1 MEIEREAMRKTSV
14 QDFQWDGTEPR
25 IDGKHV
31 WFRSIDGSEHGWPQ
45 HTEFEAMRLAMFL
58 HGAIAAALTAERD
71 RHNTIAKN
79 DAEDGIAAGR
89 ISHDE
94 ARQMLS
100 RFINSHFNNPGEKA
114 RASIPARPKYD
125 DDLRMIAYIN
135 QQRERDAKFAAFA
148 DENGEPR
155 KVLGTLPVLASG
167 EIVTAETHPVFAIDA
182 THGIVEC
189 DVEFSGDRVTAG
201 WMKAGTDA
209 NTWTEYDIGDCYS
222 TKQAAEAAA
231 GKHTATYRKTTDGD
245 HSIQTEQAP

>member
-45 HTEFEAMRLAMFL
+45 HTEFEAMRLAIFL

-148 DENGEPR
+148 DENAR
-155 KVLGTLPVLASG
+155 LRSVLDGFPHPSVQGTMSEYGLRVLAWSRSLDAAL
-167 EIVTAETHPVFAIDA
+167 TADF
-182 THGIVEC
+182 
-189 DVEFSGDRVTAG
+189 
-201 WMKAGTDA
+201 
-209 NTWTEYDIGDCYS
+209 
-222 TKQAAEAAA
+222 TKQAAEAA
-231 GKHTATYRKTTDGD
+231 KNQSST
-245 HSIQTEQAP
+245 